1 MCNRNVCMKDED
13 MHNFG
18 GECDMFRQEDKA
30 KREKEELLKKAK
42 ELEERKKIEIV
53 Q

>member
-1 MCNRNVCMKDED
+1 MKDED

-18 GECDMFRQEDKA
+18 GECDMFRQEDKD